1 MDKNVFWWVLYIIV
15 AAIIWPVCVLVLS
28 IPFGQFRFFK
38 KYTSHIVKR
47 LSGKKIED
55 EQN

>member
-15 AAIIWPVCVLVLS
+15 AAIIWPVCVLALS

-38 KYTSHIVKR
+38 KYTSHIFKR